1 MEWNPTLITGIAT
14 IVGSVLTYLATTKT
28 KDKELQANK
37 DQHIAELERLKES
50 HNHEIEL
57 MQERFKSQLE
67 YERATNNDNM
77 INQFTT
83 DFMKGDLDAH
93 RLQENLEQLEQLSK
107 NFQNKNN

>member
-14 IVGSVLTYLATTKT
+14 IVGSVLTYFATTKT

-67 YERATNNDNM
+67 YERASNNDNM

-83 DFMKGDLDAH
+83 DFMKGDFDAH
-93 RLQENLEQLEQLSK
+93 KLQENLEQLEQLSK
-107 NFQNKNN
+107 SFQNKNN